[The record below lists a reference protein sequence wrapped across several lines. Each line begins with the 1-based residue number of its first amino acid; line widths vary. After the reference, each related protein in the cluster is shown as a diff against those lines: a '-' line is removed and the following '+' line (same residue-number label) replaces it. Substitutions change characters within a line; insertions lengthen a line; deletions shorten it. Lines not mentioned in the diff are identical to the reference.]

1 MTLSRSQAGS
11 VISYW
16 NYEKERLT
24 QRGDFKYQLKRIA
37 VSSVN
42 SNQMVGAGKGLLRFF
57 EATEKKVLEATTRL
71 LSTKVERENDFVD
84 VKICNQA
91 VVAVS
96 SQNNLVIVENNTV
109 RYYNKIDHLL
119 KDDLSRY
126 IETYDEALD

>member
-1 MTLSRSQAGS
+1 
-11 VISYW
+11 
-16 NYEKERLT
+16 
-24 QRGDFKYQLKRIA
+24 
-37 VSSVN
+37 
-42 SNQMVGAGKGLLRFF
+42 MVGAGKGLLRFF